1 MDMDILLAIIKSVSC
16 PKCFEVGSLTLV
28 QRMRKVWPL
37 HLNFVFLFCNNCKDW
52 KNEFITSTKKCKT
65 FDINYKTV
73 CYETLWKGLSRSS

>member
-28 QRMRKVWPL
+28 QNAKSMVGRTNSQ
-37 HLNFVFLFCNNCKDW
+37 HLQ
-52 KNEFITSTKKCKT
+52 KKCKT

-73 CYETLWKGLSRSS
+73 YAMRRCGKGYQGLRRFLAIINHPPSYD